1 MSQKSPFKFLQPY
14 TREDR
19 KIFFGRDEEIEQLY
33 KMVFQADIILVYGES
48 GTGKTSLVQCGLA
61 SRFQPTDWLDLFV
74 RRKNNIND
82 SLREVLI
89 HKARNPVKP
98 EASLTQLVK
107 SVYLDYFRPVFLI
120 FDQFE
125 ELFIFGREPE
135 QQQFIQD
142 ISELQDAGLSCKIII
157 VMREEYLAHLYNF
170 EKVIPEI
177 YNKRL
182 RVEPMGVQNA
192 HQVIEQSCKEL
203 DVEIMDA
210 PQTIGKIIENVSGG
224 KAGVQLS
231 YLQVYLD
238 RLWHEA
244 VGAKP
249 PQSPLLTQSPSP
261 INE

>member
-1 MSQKSPFKFLQPY
+1 MNQRSPFKFLQPY
-14 TREDR
+14 NREDR
-19 KIFFGRDEEIEQLY
+19 AIFFGRDEEIEQLY
-33 KMVFQADIILVYGES
+33 KMAFQSDIILVYGQS

-61 SRFQPTDWLDLFV
+61 SRFQPADWLDLFI

-82 SLREVLI
+82 SLREALLRM
-89 HKARNPVKP
+89 AQSPVKEGAGLP
-98 EASLTQLVK
+98 QLVR

-125 ELFIFGREPE
+125 ELFILGSGEE
-135 QQQFIQD
+135 KQQFIRDLAQ
-142 ISELQDAGLSCKIII
+142 LRDAGLSCKVII
-157 VMREEYLAHLYNF
+157 VMREEYLAHLYDF
-170 EKVIPEI
+170 EKAVPEI

-192 HQVIEQSCKEL
+192 RQVILQSCENL
-203 DVEIMDA
+203 GIDILDA
-210 PQTIGKIIENVSGG
+210 PKSLEKIIENVTGG

-244 VGAKP
+244 VGAGPLPGALP
-249 PQSPLLTQSPSP
+249 PS
-261 INE
+261 